1 MLMALDK
8 GWYSEA
14 GLDVSMDTGKGLR
27 EAIPRVASGT
37 YQMGSADINS
47 LITRDKNPDLKVTAV
62 MVIYNAPP
70 FAIIGR
76 KSLGVMKPK
85 DLEGKKPWVLRLLMA
100 RMRSGTRL

>member
-14 GLDVSMDTGKGLR
+14 GLDVSMDTGKGSR

-47 LITRDKNPDLKVTAV
+47 LIKFRDKNPDLKVTAV

-85 DLEGKKPWVLRLLMA
+85 DLRAKPGCPG
-100 RMRSGTRL
+100 S